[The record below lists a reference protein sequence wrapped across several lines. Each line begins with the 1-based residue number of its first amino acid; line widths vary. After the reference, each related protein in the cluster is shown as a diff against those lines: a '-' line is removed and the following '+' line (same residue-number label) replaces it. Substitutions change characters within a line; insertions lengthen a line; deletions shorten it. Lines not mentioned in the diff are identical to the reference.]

1 MYIFIFHFLSIFIL
15 TFTPENE
22 KAIKE
27 AVTHFEIILW
37 YAIKNLIEKIEIL

>member
-1 MYIFIFHFLSIFIL
+1 MQNNRNA
-15 TFTPENE
+15 TENE